1 MPDNSGPY
9 YPDKKKGIPMFS
21 IDDLKKQNQEIS
33 QLCDVLCILMEQP
46 SLHKNPFVTELM
58 KRFKEKV
65 WVHLV
70 FEDNTIYAAL
80 LDTEDEHVKQT
91 AKAFHDSAKEIKHRF
106 SGFVRHW
113 CSMPE
118 SNQEREILKKE
129 SSEIFALIRDR
140 INYENEH
147 IFPLVDKHNSI

>member
-1 MPDNSGPY
+1 MYTLDE
-9 YPDKKKGIPMFS
+9 
-21 IDDLKKQNQEIS
+21 LKNQNQEIS
-33 QLCDVLCILMEQP
+33 QLCDVLSVLIEQS
-46 SLHKNPFVTELM
+46 SLHNNPFVNELM

-80 LDTEDEHVKQT
+80 LHTGDDKTSNV

-118 SNQEREILKKE
+118 SNQERESLKKE
-129 SSEIFALIRDR
+129 SSEIFRLIRDR
-140 INYENEH
+140 ISYENEQ
-147 IFPLVDKHNSI
+147 IFPLVEKQK

>member
-1 MPDNSGPY
+1 MYSLNE
-9 YPDKKKGIPMFS
+9 
-21 IDDLKKQNQEIS
+21 LKAQNEEIS
-33 QLCDVLCILMEQP
+33 QLCDVLSVLMEKK
-46 SLHKNPFVTELM
+46 SLHDNPYVCELM

-80 LDTEDEHVKQT
+80 LHTDDEKVSRV

-113 CSMPE
+113 TSLPNSGTEHDMLC
-118 SNQEREILKKE
+118 KE
-129 SSEIFALIRDR
+129 CDDIFELIRER
-140 INYENEH
+140 IAYENEE
-147 IFPLVDKHNSI
+147 IFPLVEQQ

>member
-1 MPDNSGPY
+1 MYSLDE
-9 YPDKKKGIPMFS
+9 
-21 IDDLKKQNQEIS
+21 LKKQNQEIS
-33 QLCDVLCILMEQP
+33 QLCDVLSVLMEQQ
-46 SLHKNPFVTELM
+46 SLHDNPFVCELM

-80 LDTEDEHVKQT
+80 LHTGDEKVSNT

-113 CSMPE
+113 CSLPG
-118 SNQEREILKKE
+118 S
-129 SSEIFALIRDR
+129 SSEHEMLSNESRDIFTLIRER
-140 INYENEH
+140 ISYEEEK
-147 IFPLVDKHNSI
+147 IFPLVEQQQ

>member
-1 MPDNSGPY
+1 MYSV
-9 YPDKKKGIPMFS
+9 KE
-21 IDDLKKQNQEIS
+21 LKEQNQEIS
-33 QLCDVLCILMEQP
+33 QLCDVLSVLMEQQP
-46 SLHKNPFVTELM
+46 LHNNTFVRELM

-80 LDTEDEHVKQT
+80 LGADDEEVSRA

-118 SNQEREILKKE
+118 SNAEHEMLSNESREI
-129 SSEIFALIRDR
+129 IALIRDR
-140 INYENEH
+140 VSYENEI
-147 IFPLVDKHNSI
+147 IFPLIKQ

>member
-1 MPDNSGPY
+1 MYSLDE
-9 YPDKKKGIPMFS
+9 
-21 IDDLKKQNQEIS
+21 LKKQNQEIS
-33 QLCDVLCILMEQP
+33 QLCDVLSVLMEQQ
-46 SLHKNPFVTELM
+46 SLHDNPFVTELM

-80 LDTEDEHVKQT
+80 LHTGDEKVSNT

-118 SNQEREILKKE
+118 SADERKTLSKE
-129 SSEIFALIRDR
+129 SGEIFELIRDR
-140 INYENEH
+140 ISYENEQ
-147 IFPLVDKHNSI
+147 IFPLVEKQ

>member
-1 MPDNSGPY
+1 MYSLNE
-9 YPDKKKGIPMFS
+9 
-21 IDDLKKQNQEIS
+21 LKTQNQEIS
-33 QLCDVLCILMEQP
+33 QLCDVLSVLMKQQ
-46 SLHKNPFVTELM
+46 SLHDNPYVGELM

-80 LDTEDEHVKQT
+80 LHTDDEKVSRV

-113 CSMPE
+113 TSSPVSGSE
-118 SNQEREILKKE
+118 HDTLSKE
-129 SSEIFALIRDR
+129 CDEIFSLIRDR
-140 INYENEH
+140 LAYENEK
-147 IFPLVDKHNSI
+147 IFPLVEQQ

>member
-1 MPDNSGPY
+1 MYSLDE
-9 YPDKKKGIPMFS
+9 
-21 IDDLKKQNQEIS
+21 LKKQNQEIS
-33 QLCDVLCILMEQP
+33 QLCDVLSVLMEQQ
-46 SLHKNPFVTELM
+46 SLHDNPFVTELM

-80 LDTEDEHVKQT
+80 LHTGDEKVSNT

-118 SNQEREILKKE
+118 SADERETLSKE
-129 SSEIFALIRDR
+129 SGEIFELIRDR
-140 INYENEH
+140 ISYENEQ
-147 IFPLVDKHNSI
+147 IFPLVEEQ